1 MSFTAEVRDEL
12 SRCAP
17 ECPYCDLATLAAVA
31 RVCGTLSIAGPGRYR
46 LQIATETGAVAR
58 TMIELTHKIL
68 KLKTD
73 LTVRRSVLHKVRNYL
88 IVLPDQPDLEKALV
102 LLGILDRGGGLVPGV
117 PKHIV
122 ARPCCSKAYVRGALI
137 AGGFVA
143 DPRGD
148 FHLEI
153 AVQGEQLAH
162 DICRLICD
170 MGVKTRV
177 NARRGAFAVYIKSAD
192 DIKRLLEQL
201 GAQRACAE
209 VVDARAVKSVKNE
222 VNRRVNAELANQT
235 RSAGAAQKQLE
246 LIDALEELGL
256 RPGLPEALE
265 TFCALREEHPD
276 LSLRD
281 LGEMATPPL
290 SKSALYHR
298 VLRLEKMVAE
308 AREVDARE
316 DTVKM

>member
-88 IVLPDQPDLEKALV
+88 IVLPDQSDLEKALV

-298 VLRLEKMVAE
+298 VLRLEKMVAK
-308 AREVDARE
+308 ARELDARE